1 MTKLLI
7 LCPVDYSDSTEPA
20 IGLAAELAKA
30 NNAKLI
36 LLHVI
41 EPDEKA
47 ISMDDSNN
55 HQFQE
60 RLRDRILD
68 RHDIAFEHVTRR
80 GDPAEVIVDYAKKH
94 GVDRIVMGIHG
105 ASGLK
110 SVFVGSVAKQVMSRA
125 SCPVVTVKLPRS
137 TAVKS

>member
-1 MTKLLI
+1 MTQLLI

-20 IGLAAELAKA
+20 IGLAAELAKT

-47 ISMDDSNN
+47 ISMHDSTN
-55 HQFQE
+55 HRYRE

-68 RHDIAFEHVTRR
+68 RHDIEFEHVTRH
-80 GDPAEVIVDYAKKH
+80 GDPADVIVDYAKKP
-94 GVDRIVMGIHG
+94 GVDRIVMGTHG

-110 SVFVGSVAKQVMSRA
+110 SMFVGSVAKHVMSHA
-125 SCPVVTVKLPRS
+125 ACPVITVKIPRS
-137 TAVKS
+137 TTVKS